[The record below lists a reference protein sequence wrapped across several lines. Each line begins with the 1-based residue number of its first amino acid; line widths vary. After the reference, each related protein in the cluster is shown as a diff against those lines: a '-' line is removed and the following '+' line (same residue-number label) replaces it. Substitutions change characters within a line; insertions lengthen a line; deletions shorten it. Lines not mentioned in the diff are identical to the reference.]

1 MKSEGP
7 DTLRAQKILRRAM
20 IKVAK
25 DCGLEDDWATF
36 LVINMA
42 VMSATIAEVIGS
54 DRIMT
59 DGGDREIRFA
69 LAQFEEMLRQD
80 IAGRIEHERKQ
91 TRQ

>member
-1 MKSEGP
+1 MAKS
-7 DTLRAQKILRRAM
+7 DTLRAQQILRRAM

-25 DCGLEDDWATF
+25 DCGLQDDWARF
-36 LVINMA
+36 LVVNMA

-54 DRIMT
+54 DRIMA
-59 DGGDREIRFA
+59 DGGAREIKFA
-69 LAQFEEMLRQD
+69 LSQFEGMLRQD